1 MSNRQLTHVQ
11 LYIYKYRINRGG
23 MFVTVM
29 CDRLVSNHPRA
40 RTASALSQ
48 SRCADRNHMTNRQS
62 FRGGDRVKML
72 A

>member
-1 MSNRQLTHVQ
+1 
-11 LYIYKYRINRGG
+11 

-40 RTASALSQ
+40 RTASALTQ

-62 FRGGDRVKML
+62 FHGGDRVKML